1 MKFIE
6 VAIVIFFIL
15 ILAKVYVGV
24 ASDEKNNEVIKHK
37 KIYTESQ
44 EKLKKATE
52 ILETEYEKYQ
62 DPEGSHE

>member
-24 ASDEKNNEVIKHK
+24 TSDEKNNEVTRHK

-52 ILETEYEKYQ
+52 ILETEYEKYR
-62 DPEGSHE
+62 DLEGSQE

>member
-15 ILAKVYVGV
+15 ILAKVYVGMS
-24 ASDEKNNEVIKHK
+24 SDEKQNEAIKHK

-44 EKLKKATE
+44 EKLKKAAE
-52 ILETEYEKYQ
+52 VLEMEYEKYR
-62 DPEGSHE
+62 DLEGSQE

>member
-24 ASDEKNNEVIKHK
+24 TSDEKNNEVIKHK

-44 EKLKKATE
+44 ERLKKATE
-52 ILETEYEKYQ
+52 ILETEYEKYR
-62 DPEGSHE
+62 DPEGSQE